1 MKSITPFGNMFNM
14 ITRDP
19 TDRSLLI
26 CRRKAVGMIFFLTA
40 CGAPINLSEN
50 VYE

>member
-19 TDRSLLI
+19 TDKYYFVTTWTA
-26 CRRKAVGMIFFLTA
+26 RRAL
-40 CGAPINLSEN
+40 
-50 VYE
+50 